1 MKLLNSFL
9 NDNINISEQMYQKAD
24 HIYNEISDILV
35 NKLSKYQPY
44 VFAQGSFRLKTVIR
58 PLKGDEYDVDM
69 VCCLNSLSEEVSPMI
84 LKNLIGE
91 IVQQEYPHNFEE
103 KTRCWRVNYPYFH
116 VDILP
121 AIPERNAERVY
132 RYVENAKFKE
142 CPILIPEKGVD
153 VYRSSNP
160 LGFAKWFEEQQNKQ
174 FIMSGNSI
182 LNAGLDHL
190 PRPNQ
195 NDTVLRNLVKIMK
208 RHRDYMF
215 EKQEDKQISIIIT
228 TLASLYYNGEQDIVE
243 ALYNVV
249 PQMKNHLSMNVIC
262 NPVNPQENFAD
273 KWSKEPHKRTDFL
286 RWINKLEKMSIG
298 LYQMR
303 KGNNSSEVN
312 FNTLMLEHF
321 GVSSLHV
328 HSAAQLLSTGA
339 LRNNLPKPWK
349 H

>member
-9 NDNINISEQMYQKAD
+9 DENINISEEMYQKAD
-24 HIYNEISDILV
+24 NIYNKISDLLDD
-35 NKLSKYQPY
+35 KLSKYNPY
-44 VFAQGSFRLKTVIR
+44 IFAQGSFKLRTVIR

-69 VCCLNSLSEEVSPMI
+69 VCCLNSLSENVRPSI

-91 IVQQEYPHNFEE
+91 IIKQEYPHNFKE
-103 KTRCWRVNYPYFH
+103 KTRCWRVNYPSFH

-121 AIPERNAERVY
+121 AIPERNAEMVY
-132 RYVENAKFKE
+132 RLVENAKFKE

-174 FIMSGNSI
+174 FIRYGNSI
-182 LNAGLDHL
+182 LNSGIDHL
-190 PRPNQ
+190 PKQNQ
-195 NDTVLRNLVKIMK
+195 TDTVLRSVVKIMK

-215 EKQEDKQISIIIT
+215 ADKKDKPISIIIT
-228 TLASLYYNGEQDIVE
+228 TLASQCYNGEQDIIE
-243 ALYNVV
+243 ALYNIV
-249 PQMKNHLSMNVIC
+249 PQMKNYLSTNIIC

-273 KWSKEPHKRTDFL
+273 KWSEEPHKRTDFL
-286 RWINKLEKMSIG
+286 RWVTKLEKLSNGLKQEGNFSGIG
-298 LYQMR
+298 
-303 KGNNSSEVN
+303 

-321 GVSSLHV
+321 GTSSSHI
-328 HSAAQLLSTGA
+328 HSAAQLLSTGT
-339 LRNNLPKPWK
+339 LRDNLPKPWS